1 MSQVHHVPL
10 NHLAVLE
17 LQGGQPDK
25 LLQGQITADLRLL
38 SPQQALPGLL
48 CSLKGRV
55 ISSFDLVA
63 FAADHLALILPAD
76 TLPLVHNHLKK
87 FEPFFKTRLVD
98 TTANYQLLGLSGDGL
113 PALAAEVLGGWPATL
128 YSQSTNEQTLLLQLP
143 GSRAR
148 GLLLLKRE
156 TTDFAAIQQQ
166 LQQSTQAASTNDW
179 NLLDIEIGR
188 VPVDLAL
195 SDQYL
200 PQMLNFQ
207 ALGAISFKK
216 GCYIGQEIV
225 ARAQY
230 RGQVKKRLFRVQL
243 PSTELTLPA
252 ALLDEEGKNLG
263 ELLLIATSQQGE
275 MQALAVIN
283 IKAVE
288 DQSTLYAESNGQR
301 FKINLLDLPYD
312 PESRR
317 NTPFEAA

>member
-1 MSQVHHVPL
+1 MSQVACTSL
-10 NHLAVLE
+10 DHLAVLE

-38 SPQQALPGLL
+38 SSQQALPGLL
-48 CSLKGRV
+48 CNLKGRV
-55 ISSFDLVA
+55 LSSFELVT
-63 FAADHLALILPAD
+63 FAENHLAMILPAD
-76 TLPLVHNHLKK
+76 TLPLVLSHLKK

-98 TTANYQLLGLSGDGL
+98 TTASYQLLGLSGDGL
-113 PALAAEVLGGWPATL
+113 PALAAEVLGGWPEGL
-128 YSQSTNEQTLLLQLP
+128 YRQNISEQGVLLQLP
-143 GSRAR
+143 GSGAR

-156 TTDFAAIQQQ
+156 TSDFATTLQQ
-166 LQQSTQAASTNDW
+166 LQQKTRTATLNDW
-179 NLLDIEIGR
+179 NLLDIRMGR
-188 VPVDLAL
+188 VPVNLAL

-207 ALGAISFKK
+207 ALGAVSFKK

-230 RGQVKKRLFRVQL
+230 RGQVKKRLFRLVL

-263 ELLLIATSQQGE
+263 EILSLATTEQQE
-275 MQALAVIN
+275 TEALAVIN

-288 DQSTLYAESNGQR
+288 EHSTLYAESHGQR
-301 FKINLLDLPYD
+301 FKISLLDLPYD